1 MIHTIYSLRGAD
13 GETRDEEV
21 EQSPHVPRVG
31 EFVCFDQQ
39 RSYQVIDVLWQLG
52 GDNPYV
58 IVTACELD
66 WHKHFA
72 KVTADWDNTHTDK

>member
-1 MIHTIYSLRGAD
+1 VIDTIYTLRDED

-21 EQSPHVPRVG
+21 KQSPHVPRVG

-52 GDNPYV
+52 GNNP
-58 IVTACELD
+58 
-66 WHKHFA
+66 
-72 KVTADWDNTHTDK
+72 